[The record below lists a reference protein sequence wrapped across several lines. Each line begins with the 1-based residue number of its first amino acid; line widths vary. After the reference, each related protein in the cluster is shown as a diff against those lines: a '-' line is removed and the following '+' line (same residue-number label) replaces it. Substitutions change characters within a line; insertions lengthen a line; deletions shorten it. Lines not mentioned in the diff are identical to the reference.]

1 MKTINLKDL
10 VSLMNIY
17 DVEVGSASIDS
28 LIPPRKLNMKSLETD
43 PVMIQFGERKV
54 ESITNIAHLG
64 ITIWIE

>member
-28 LIPPRKLNMKSLETD
+28 LIPPRKCPALSL
-43 PVMIQFGERKV
+43 
-54 ESITNIAHLG
+54 
-64 ITIWIE
+64 